1 MTHIPNKDDI
11 VADLRRCIFA
21 SYSIKGFE
29 DENVK
34 TFLKKA
40 ETNLEFL
47 KSRINK
53 KNYLLI
59 EERLAKA
66 KDGHNSLAK
75 RREDLLTAANFL

>member
-21 SYSIKGFE
+21 SYSANGFE

-40 ETNLEFL
+40 KTNLEFL

-59 EERLAKA
+59 EKRLTKA
-66 KDGHNSLAK
+66 KDIKNSLAK
-75 RREDLLTAANFL
+75 RREDLLTVANFL

>member
-11 VADLRRCIFA
+11 VADLRRCILA
-21 SYSIKGFE
+21 SYSADGFE

-40 ETNLEFL
+40 KINLEFL
-47 KSRINK
+47 KSQINQQ
-53 KNYLLI
+53 NYLLI
-59 EERLAKA
+59 EKRLTKA
-66 KDGHNSLAK
+66 GDINNSLAK